1 MSEVVSAD
9 ANEDMPF
16 FRLRLR
22 RGRALT
28 AAFVVALVMTGVA
41 PASAQESPGSTTQPA
56 TTAPPTTAAPT
67 TAAPPA
73 PTASTTP
80 TTTPTSG
87 VPGSAAPGEEE
98 TTTTTIDPDNPLEG
112 EGPPETAPTARV
124 TVPPRE
130 GGYAAQ
136 PDFKPTAVLWG
147 NVRLAEAK
155 VADAVDAHQQS
166 IAQVRSVRL
175 RIKEIWAGIAELD
188 VATRSTFADL
198 LDAQAR
204 LERRALSAFI
214 RGDAFAVSPSID
226 HDEQLQSM
234 VQKTMV
240 ESIFEQDKAVI
251 AEFDL
256 LLDQLDV
263 ETRIIYQRLELLES
277 MESLGL
283 DDVEYNRQAIEQ
295 AELEARVFRAGS
307 AIYIDGVV
315 FPVQGDVE
323 VPLIDSYGFAR
334 MTGTPDEHW
343 HEGIDIFAPTGTA
356 LVAAERGVVSNI
368 GTGRLGG
375 ARLWLRGESG
385 TDWYYAH
392 LSGFAPGLA
401 NGQVVEAGDLL
412 GYVGTSGNA
421 VGTPPHLHMQ
431 IHPGGG
437 DPVNPY
443 PLLNTVLEM
452 EQEQAQEDALADQR

>member
-1 MSEVVSAD
+1 M
-9 ANEDMPF
+9 
-16 FRLRLR
+16 
-22 RGRALT
+22 
-28 AAFVVALVMTGVA
+28 
-41 PASAQESPGSTTQPA
+41 
-56 TTAPPTTAAPT
+56 
-67 TAAPPA
+67 
-73 PTASTTP
+73 
-80 TTTPTSG
+80 
-87 VPGSAAPGEEE
+87 
-98 TTTTTIDPDNPLEG
+98 
-112 EGPPETAPTARV
+112 
-124 TVPPRE
+124 
-130 GGYAAQ
+130 
-136 PDFKPTAVLWG
+136 
-147 NVRLAEAK
+147 EA
-155 VADAVDAHQQS
+155 
-166 IAQVRSVRL
+166 
-175 RIKEIWAGIAELD
+175 
-188 VATRSTFADL
+188 
-198 LDAQAR
+198 
-204 LERRALSAFI
+204 
-214 RGDAFAVSPSID
+214 
-226 HDEQLQSM
+226 
-234 VQKTMV
+234 
-240 ESIFEQDKAVI
+240 
-251 AEFDL
+251 
-256 LLDQLDV
+256 
-263 ETRIIYQRLELLES
+263 
-277 MESLGL
+277 LGL
-283 DDVEYNRQAIEQ
+283 DDVEYRRQAIEQ

-431 IHPGGG
+431 VHPGGG

-452 EQEQAQEDALADQR
+452 EQEQAQEDALADQRRP